1 MTVKRLV
8 FLQLVLFAGLGFAF
22 LVPTQSQQP
31 MGIIMDLPES
41 IGQWSGVSQEVSQAE
56 IEGLAPDTSFARR
69 LYSNAFG
76 DQIAVSI
83 VLAGEDPDNSL
94 HRPERCLPAQGWTIV
109 DSRTVT
115 MNAPALPTGQLKA
128 TRLHDQRKFE
138 DEKGNS
144 HVLYNLNY
152 YWFVGYTDVT
162 PSHIDRALMD
172 IRDRITKG
180 YNQRWAYVTVASN
193 ITEGFVKFGR
203 SEAATDQMI
212 QSVIKELAPRIM
224 RPSVLKQQTQATEKT
239 VMLGAQDQK
248 RAN

>member
-1 MTVKRLV
+1 MTIKRLV
-8 FLQLVLFAGLGFAF
+8 ILQLVLFAGLGSAY

-41 IGQWSGVSQEVSQAE
+41 IGQWSGVSQKISQAE

-115 MNAPALPTGQLKA
+115 MNASALPTGQLKA
-128 TRLHDQRKFE
+128 TRLHNQRKFE

-144 HVLYNLNY
+144 HILYNLNY

-203 SEAATDQMI
+203 SEAATDQII

-224 RPSVLKQQTQATEKT
+224 RPSVLKQKTQATEKT
-239 VMLGAQDQK
+239 VTLGAQDQK

>member
-1 MTVKRLV
+1 MTIKRLV
-8 FLQLVLFAGLGFAF
+8 ILQLVLFAGLGSAY

-41 IGQWSGVSQEVSQAE
+41 IGQWSGVSQQVSQLE
-56 IEGLAPDTSFARR
+56 IEGLAPDTAFARR
-69 LYSNAFG
+69 IYSNAFG

-115 MNAPALPTGQLKA
+115 IKAPALPTGQLNA
-128 TRLHDQRKFE
+128 TRLRNQRKFE
-138 DEKGNS
+138 DEKGTS
-144 HVLYNLNY
+144 HIVYNLNY
-152 YWFVGYTDVT
+152 YWFVGYKDVT
-162 PSHIDRALMD
+162 PAHIDRALMD

-180 YNQRWAYVTVASN
+180 YNQRWAYVTVASVV
-193 ITEGFVKFGR
+193 TEGLVKFGR

-212 QSVIKELAPRIM
+212 QSLIQQIFPRIV
-224 RPSVLKQQTQATEKT
+224 RPSILKQQAESTEKT
-239 VMLGAQDQK
+239 VTLSAQ
-248 RAN
+248 